1 MNQPR
6 DKGLNGNEKIEQ
18 AVAALQQEPTQEQLA
33 HTLTVIRRRIKEHGQ
48 LVVAVEPNL
57 GSEQMQLRAI
67 RTADGASW
75 WYAFTSFDEEMKG
88 AEPVQSTF
96 LADMEKLFDAALSVP
111 EISGIILNPWN
122 RTIQLDKTL
131 IRIIKGACVRTA
143 NLRYMEETKMFRP
156 MRRASRAIPE
166 EAAKHLLQQSRRGVL
181 AVNGD
186 NGYPFAIPVNYYYD
200 QEHDKIYFHGAKSGQ
215 KVDALK
221 QNDKVCFTVYGN
233 EHFEPGDWAP
243 YVQSTVVFGRCHLI
257 DDAAATEAR
266 VRELG
271 MKYYPGKEEVEKEIA
286 LDIKAVQL
294 YEITIEHLTGK
305 QIQEK

>member
-96 LADMEKLFDAALSVP
+96 L
-111 EISGIILNPWN
+111 
-122 RTIQLDKTL
+122 
-131 IRIIKGACVRTA
+131 
-143 NLRYMEETKMFRP
+143 
-156 MRRASRAIPE
+156 
-166 EAAKHLLQQSRRGVL
+166 
-181 AVNGD
+181 
-186 NGYPFAIPVNYYYD
+186 
-200 QEHDKIYFHGAKSGQ
+200 
-215 KVDALK
+215 VDALP
-221 QNDKVCFTVYGN
+221 FTATNTLSRATG
-233 EHFEPGDWAP
+233 HLMCRAP
-243 YVQSTVVFGRCHLI
+243 WCL
-257 DDAAATEAR
+257 AAA
-266 VRELG
+266 
-271 MKYYPGKEEVEKEIA
+271 I
-286 LDIKAVQL
+286 
-294 YEITIEHLTGK
+294 
-305 QIQEK
+305 

>member
-96 LADMEKLFDAALSVP
+96 LVDMEKLFD
-111 EISGIILNPWN
+111 
-122 RTIQLDKTL
+122 
-131 IRIIKGACVRTA
+131 
-143 NLRYMEETKMFRP
+143 TKVFL
-156 MRRASRAIPE
+156 
-166 EAAKHLLQQSRRGVL
+166 KVW
-181 AVNGD
+181 VK
-186 NGYPFAIPVNYYYD
+186 V
-200 QEHDKIYFHGAKSGQ
+200 KSGWADDERALRSLGY
-215 KVDALK
+215 VDDL
-221 QNDKVCFTVYGN
+221 
-233 EHFEPGDWAP
+233 
-243 YVQSTVVFGRCHLI
+243 
-257 DDAAATEAR
+257 
-266 VRELG
+266 
-271 MKYYPGKEEVEKEIA
+271 
-286 LDIKAVQL
+286 
-294 YEITIEHLTGK
+294 
-305 QIQEK
+305 